1 MSAFPANGFG
11 GRRGFTLLEILV
23 TIALIALLTGVLVVG
38 VSRLLGDRP
47 KSPDDL
53 FWAAVEQA
61 RHDALLN
68 NHDLRLSFDSKT
80 HEFVALATGGETRYP
95 FVPKETAEVDFL
107 APKSPG
113 SSSVL
118 IGGQLTETQTI
129 PAVMFY
135 HDGTC
140 SAFRVQ
146 FKSRNGVRVFAI
158 DPWTCAPMLSAEAVR

>member
-1 MSAFPANGFG
+1 V
-11 GRRGFTLLEILV
+11 LV

-53 FWAAVEQA
+53 FWAAVEA
-61 RHDALLN
+61 SRHDALLN
-68 NHDLRLSFDSKT
+68 HRDLRLSFDPKT
-80 HEFVALATGGETRYP
+80 HQFVANAPTEEMRYP
-95 FVPKETAEVDFL
+95 FLPKETAEVDFL
-107 APKSPG
+107 GPQAPGG

-118 IGGQLTETQTI
+118 IGGQLEETQTI